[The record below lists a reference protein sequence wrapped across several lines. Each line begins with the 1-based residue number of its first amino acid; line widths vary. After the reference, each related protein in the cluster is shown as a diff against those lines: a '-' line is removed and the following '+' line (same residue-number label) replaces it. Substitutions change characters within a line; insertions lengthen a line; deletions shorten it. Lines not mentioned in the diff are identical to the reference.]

1 MTSKTKTVKGT
12 MQGAVDK
19 IQEFMS
25 DLVDT
30 VKPAAVRVA
39 KGASATAKRVVAKT
53 KRAAAKTK
61 RATAKTKRTTTRKSI
76 AKSRSVKKA
85 RR

>member
-1 MTSKTKTVKGT
+1 MTTKTRTVKGT
-12 MQGAVDK
+12 VQGAVDK

-25 DLVDT
+25 GLVRN

-39 KGASATAKRVVAKT
+39 KGASATAKRVVT
-53 KRAAAKTK
+53 RTQRAITKTK